1 MPKEVEFVEKS
12 TLGGG
17 WSLEVKRSGVLVGHV
32 RRRPDT
38 GAYRYFRGPH
48 NQLTASLEERD
59 LETLKRRLIAKA

>member
-1 MPKEVEFVEKS
+1 MNLEFIEKN

-17 WSLEVKRSGVLVGHV
+17 WSLEVRRSAILLGHI

-48 NQLTASLEERD
+48 NELTPCYENTD
-59 LETLKRRLIAKA
+59 LEALKDRIKTHP